1 MNSAGILLQNS
12 GVLQSRSIFCPAELM
27 WFSISMRYWTIWPL
41 THGKQEVADEGSGFL
56 VMIWHANCSSQD
68 ATRNLHNKCIYSR
81 ILNIFFSNLLSYS
94 FQKAITDILHWWIGY
109 KEFTMHH
116 VTAMCPRCTL
126 SIDVFYIFVDAS
138 LWGYSEICINAMY
151 MKHWQGWGEYLTGR
165 REISLIILVHITH
178 PCLTTESKQSIFS
191 I

>member
-94 FQKAITDILHWWIGY
+94 FQKAIAFCDWYIALVDRVKRVHYAPCYCNVSNMHFIYWCILYICGCISVRIFRNMY
-109 KEFTMHH
+109 KCNVHEALARMRGILDRSERDLTNNTGSYH
-116 VTAMCPRCTL
+116 TSL
-126 SIDVFYIFVDAS
+126 SYN
-138 LWGYSEICINAMY
+138 WE
-151 MKHWQGWGEYLTGR
+151 
-165 REISLIILVHITH
+165 
-178 PCLTTESKQSIFS
+178 
-191 I
+191 